1 MKTGLKFYLCV
12 VSIACVSF
20 LTVALNACAQG
31 DASAATRQ
39 QRMQMVNEHYAKG
52 KELNQQGNYA
62 AANEEF
68 KKAQDLLAGTE
79 EAVMPQPTPAAAE
92 KSIEQA
98 QAPAPALPAPAA
110 VPQKPA
116 KQTAKQKN
124 KELAKTPPVPEDIQ
138 KQAENYFRAAL
149 ESSRKGESEQAI
161 SFYKQAVSLTPN
173 NPNLLYN
180 MAVEYLKLSKFNEA
194 AGLFKAVVELNP
206 KEKDAYYNLGVI
218 YDSYLGDK
226 DTAKFYYTKY
236 LKFATK
242 SDDIRE
248 VRGWIAQIDKD
259 KKELQ

>member
-1 MKTGLKFYLCV
+1 
-12 VSIACVSF
+12 
-20 LTVALNACAQG
+20 
-31 DASAATRQ
+31 
-39 QRMQMVNEHYAKG
+39 MQMVNEHYAKG

-68 KKAQDLLAGTE
+68 KKAQDLMAGTE
-79 EAVMPQPTPAAAE
+79 TIVMPQPASALAE

-98 QAPAPALPAPAA
+98 PAAPALPTPA
-110 VPQKPA
+110 VPQKQT

-124 KELAKTPPVPEDIQ
+124 KEAAKTPPVPEGVQ
-138 KQAENYFRAAL
+138 KQAENYFREAL
-149 ESSRKGESEQAI
+149 ESSRNGASEQAI
-161 SFYKQAVSLTPN
+161 SHYKQAVSLTPN

-180 MAVEYLKLSKFNEA
+180 MAVEYLKMNKFDEA
-194 AGLFKAVVELNP
+194 VGLFKAVVELNP

-226 DTAKFYYTKY
+226 DMAKFYYNKY
-236 LKFATK
+236 LKLATK

-248 VRGWIAQIDKD
+248 VKGWIAQIDKE